1 MGDVRRG
8 RGRTASGRPPTA
20 DDSPTEGE
28 AGATIG
34 TAPVSPG
41 GSAGGVAIRGWAAER
56 EALDEFLG
64 EPNLCR
70 IATIDPDGEPH
81 VVPAWYWWD
90 GASVHVGAQEADRKV
105 ANVRRTGRAAVEI
118 DGDIRRKR
126 GILVRG
132 RAWVIDGEDG
142 WREYVRITTEQVR
155 RYQPDRP
162 PHETAERYAK
172 SGRPVVI
179 VVTPERIISWG
190 R

>member
-1 MGDVRRG
+1 MSGTSEPPAGEPGTGPG
-8 RGRTASGRPPTA
+8 RGA
-20 DDSPTEGE
+20 
-28 AGATIG
+28 
-34 TAPVSPG
+34 
-41 GSAGGVAIRGWAAER
+41 AGGLRARGWAADPQL
-56 EALDEFLG
+56 LDEFLA

-70 IATIDPDGEPH
+70 VATVDADGEPH
-81 VVPAWYWWD
+81 VVPAWFWWD
-90 GASVHVGAQEADRKV
+90 GDAFHVGAQDGDRKV
-105 ANVRRTGRAAVEI
+105 ANVRRSGRAAIEV

-126 GILVRG
+126 GILARG
-132 RAWVIDGEDG
+132 RALVVDGEDG

-162 PHETAERYAK
+162 PRETAERYGR